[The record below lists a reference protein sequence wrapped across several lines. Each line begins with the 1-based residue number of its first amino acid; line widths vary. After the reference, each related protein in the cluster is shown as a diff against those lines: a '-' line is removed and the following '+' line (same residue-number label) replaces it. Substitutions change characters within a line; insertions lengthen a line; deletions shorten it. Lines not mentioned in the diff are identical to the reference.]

1 MNTKKLFTI
10 LILLFIILSITACE
24 EDTDDR
30 PPLEQSCGD
39 GVCDERESK
48 KGFCPEDC
56 QDNDIKDNDKDQRL
70 EELKQDAIANFN
82 GEVIENLEYANV
94 DGTSLLLDLYL
105 PDTEETLP
113 VIVWV
118 HGGAWTAG
126 SKDDVANYIVL
137 IASNDYVVVSMDH
150 RPSSQ
155 TIFPAQI
162 HDVKA
167 AIRYL
172 RANPNNYNYNPEN
185 IGAVGSSS
193 GGHLVS
199 LLGTSANIEE
209 LEGEVGT
216 YLEYSSTVQAV
227 VDLFG
232 PVNIQT
238 LTEDCENLC
247 LMDHDTSTS
256 PESGLLGCRPSEC
269 PDEAS
274 EASATT
280 YISADDPP
288 FLIIHGDEDL
298 TISYLQSQNFNQLLQ
313 DNGLESEFILAE
325 GYGHDRSMAKVY
337 LDEIIDFFDSHLKD

>member
-1 MNTKKLFTI
+1 MNTKTLLTI
-10 LILLFIILSITACE
+10 LILIIITLSISACE

-30 PPLEQSCGD
+30 PPIGQSCGD

-48 KGFCPEDC
+48 KGICPEDC
-56 QDNDIKDNDKDQRL
+56 REIDPIADDDDDDTRINEFKIKAL
-70 EELKQDAIANFN
+70 ERFDGEL
-82 GEVIENLEYANV
+82 IENLEYANI
-94 DGTSLLLDLYL
+94 DETSLLLDLYL

-113 VIVWV
+113 VVVWV
-118 HGGAWTAG
+118 HGGAWNTG
-126 SKDDVANYIVL
+126 SKDDVANYNVL
-137 IASNDYVVVSMDH
+137 IASNDYVVASIDH
-150 RPSSQ
+150 RYSSQ
-155 TIFPAQI
+155 AIFPAQI

-185 IGAVGSSS
+185 IGAIGSSS

-199 LLGTSANIEE
+199 LLGTSSGY
-209 LEGEVGT
+209 LEGEVGD

-238 LTEDCENLC
+238 LTEDCENIC
-247 LMDHDTSTS
+247 VMDHDTSTS

-288 FLIIHGDEDL
+288 FLIIHGDEDS
-298 TISYLQSQNFNQLLQ
+298 TISYLQSQDFNQLLQ

-325 GYGHDRSMAKVY
+325 GYGHDRSMAAFY